1 VKYSVQWGRLA
12 LEALARI
19 WLDNPIQRAAITQ
32 ATATTDQL
40 LQDNPHAQGESRD
53 NDRRIAFVPPL
64 VIVFRVETV
73 RRVVRILNVRNMK
86 WRDQ

>member
-1 VKYSVQWGRLA
+1 MKYSVQWGRLA

-19 WLDNPIQRAAITQ
+19 WLDNPAQRAEITQ

-40 LQDNPHAQGESRD
+40 LQVDPQTQGESRD
-53 NDRRIAFVPPL
+53 SGRRIVFVPPL